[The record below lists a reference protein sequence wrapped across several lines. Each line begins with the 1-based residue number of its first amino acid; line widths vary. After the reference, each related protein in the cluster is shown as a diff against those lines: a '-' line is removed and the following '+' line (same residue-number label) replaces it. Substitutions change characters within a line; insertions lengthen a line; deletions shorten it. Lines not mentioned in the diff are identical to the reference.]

1 MSEQRTVLVCGYP
14 VCAYCG
20 NQHNY
25 CAEMCKDLHNKTDG
39 RERIIVS
46 SDDYTKLWKSFQDSI
61 RAGER
66 AKLREAVGE
75 LTKYPTI
82 TGSVMSSSV
91 VDCYLV
97 SDIATIFDKEG

>member
-1 MSEQRTVLVCGYP
+1 MSRTFDEWKVQLEPALTGKDGYGRFASLV
-14 VCAYCG
+14 
-20 NQHNY
+20 
-25 CAEMCKDLHNKTDG
+25 EML
-39 RERIIVS
+39 ES
-46 SDDYTKLWKSFQDSI
+46 WSD
-61 RAGER
+61 ER